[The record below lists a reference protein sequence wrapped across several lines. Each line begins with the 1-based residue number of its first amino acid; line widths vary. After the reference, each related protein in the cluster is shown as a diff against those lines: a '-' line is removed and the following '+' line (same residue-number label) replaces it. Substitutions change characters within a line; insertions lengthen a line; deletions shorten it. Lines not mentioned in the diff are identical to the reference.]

1 MGKKLGEM
9 VSGLKVH
16 LTATAGL
23 EQLEF
28 ETSVVQAGEG
38 HIIVEPIKHNDKI
51 LNFSNSSIIK
61 NVIIDSE
68 PLPEKYIN
76 VDVETTVFQ
85 NKKYHMILSDKE
97 GTPINRRNEFR
108 VYVGSYVTAQ
118 IANTNQSVEVILK
131 DVSVGGF
138 SLIIRK
144 EGIDGIVGWKGQA
157 IKAVYYRENNK
168 NRIPMVFIGQVV
180 REEDVDEGR
189 ILVGCKNLRQPFG
202 IEKFVAEMQR
212 EELRRKSGS
221 SGDSNNE

>member
-9 VSGLKVH
+9 ASGLKVH

-38 HIIVEPIKHNDKI
+38 HIIVEPVKHNGKI

-61 NVIIDSE
+61 NVVVDAQ

-76 VDVETTVFQ
+76 VDVEITMLE
-85 NKKYHMILSDKE
+85 NKKYHIILSDKE
-97 GTPINRRNEFR
+97 GIPINRRNEFR

-118 IANTNQSVEVILK
+118 LANINQSIEAILK

-138 SLIIRK
+138 SLVIRK
-144 EGIDGIVGWKGQA
+144 EGIDGIVGWVGQA
-157 IKAVYYRENNK
+157 IKVVYYHGGSK
-168 NRIPMVFIGQVV
+168 NRIPMVFIGQAV
-180 REEDVDEGR
+180 REEDKDEER
-189 ILVGCKNLRQPFG
+189 VLVGCKSLRQPFG
-202 IEKFVAEMQR
+202 IEKFIADRQR
-212 EELRRKSGS
+212 EELHRK
-221 SGDSNNE
+221 NNGE